1 MAPQTNRKDLHLDAV
16 LHHDMN
22 MKHKTAGFESVEFEH
37 CALPECDF
45 KGIDLSTEFLGHQL
59 ALPFLISSMT
69 GGAKE
74 AEIINCRL
82 AEAASEMG
90 IAMGVG
96 SQRVSLEDSLHSGL
110 GKTIRDLADGVPLY
124 SNLGAA
130 QLRDKQRLDNAQ
142 RAVDFIQADAL
153 FIHLNPM
160 QEALQQ
166 NGDYNWIGVLKSIE
180 QLKQRIDV
188 PMIVKEVGFGISG
201 AVATQLV
208 DVGVDAID
216 VAGAGGT
223 SWSAVEGYC
232 QTDSKMQHAAEL
244 FRDWG
249 MPTARCLAQIRGQY
263 SELPLIASGGIY
275 NGLEAA
281 KAIHLGANLVGQA
294 GAVLRAGTIST
305 QAVVEH
311 LEQMALELRL
321 SCFGTG
327 SVDLKALVQAR
338 RMHKQTLY

>member
-16 LHHDMN
+16 LHHDMS

-45 KGIDLSTEFLGHQL
+45 QAIDLSTEFLGHRL

-69 GGAKE
+69 GGAKD
-74 AEIINCRL
+74 AEVINCRL
-82 AEAASEMG
+82 AEAASELG

-96 SQRVSLEDSLHSGL
+96 SQRISLEERQHAGL
-110 GKTIRDLADGVPLY
+110 GKTIRDLAKDVPLY

-130 QLRDKQRLDNAQ
+130 QLRDKGKLENAQ
-142 RAVDFIQADAL
+142 RAVESIQADAL
-153 FIHLNPM
+153 FVHVNPM
-160 QEALQQ
+160 QEACQK
-166 NGDYNWIGVLKSIE
+166 NGDHNWIGVLHAIE
-180 QLKQRIDV
+180 QLKSRVNV
-188 PMIVKEVGFGISG
+188 PIIIKEVGFGISG
-201 AVATQLV
+201 HVAQRLV
-208 DVGVDAID
+208 DAGVDAID

-232 QTDSKMQHAAEL
+232 QDNPKMQRAAEL

-249 MPTARCLAQIRGQY
+249 IPTAKCLTQIRAQHPT
-263 SELPLIASGGIY
+263 LPLLASGGVH

-294 GAVLRAGTIST
+294 GAVLKAATIST

-311 LEQMALELRL
+311 FEQMALELRL

-327 SVDLKALVQAR
+327 SSKISALTQAR
-338 RMHKQTLY
+338 CL

>member
-1 MAPQTNRKDLHLDAV
+1 MAPQSNRKDLHLDAV

-22 MKHKTAGFESVEFEH
+22 MKNKTAGFEYVEFEH

-45 KGIDLSTEFLGHQL
+45 SAIDLSSEFLGRSL

-69 GGAKE
+69 GGAKD

-110 GKTIRDLADGVPLY
+110 GKTIRDLAKGVPLY

-130 QLRDKQRLDNAQ
+130 QLRDQQRLDNAQ
-142 RAVDFIQADAL
+142 RAVDFIQGDAL
-153 FIHLNPM
+153 FVHLNPM
-160 QEALQQ
+160 QEAFQQ
-166 NGDYNWIGVLKSIE
+166 NGDHDWVGVLKSIE
-180 QLKQRIDV
+180 QLKQRVDV
-188 PMIVKEVGFGISG
+188 PMIIKEVGFGISG
-201 AVATQLV
+201 TVAKQLV
-208 DVGVDAID
+208 EAGVDAID

-232 QTDSKMQHAAEL
+232 QTDNKMQRAAEL

-249 MPTARCLAQIRGQY
+249 IPTAQCLEQIRTQY
-263 SELPLIASGGIY
+263 PDLPLIASGGVY

-281 KAIHLGANLVGQA
+281 KAVHLGANLVGQA
-294 GAVLRAGTIST
+294 GAVLKAATIST
-305 QAVVEH
+305 ESIVEH
-311 LEQMALELRL
+311 FEQMALELRL
-321 SCFGTG
+321 ACFGTG
-327 SVDLKALVQAR
+327 SANLRALTQAR
-338 RMHKQTLY
+338 RL

>member
-1 MAPQTNRKDLHLDAV
+1 MTPQFNRKDLHLDAV
-16 LHHDMN
+16 LHHDMS
-22 MKHKTAGFESVEFEH
+22 MKSKTAGFESVEFEH

-45 KGIDLSTEFLGHQL
+45 SAIDLSRTFLGHQL

-74 AEIINCRL
+74 AETINCRL

-96 SQRVSLEDSLHSGL
+96 SQRVSLEDRLHSGL
-110 GKTIRDLADGVPLY
+110 GKTIRDLAKGIPLY

-130 QLRDKQRLDNAQ
+130 QLRDRQGFDNAH

-153 FIHLNPM
+153 FVHLNPM
-160 QEALQQ
+160 QEAFQK
-166 NGDYNWIGVLKSIE
+166 NGDHDWIGVLKSIE
-180 QLKQRIDV
+180 QLKLRLDM
-188 PMIVKEVGFGISG
+188 PMIIKEVGFGISCV
-201 AVATQLV
+201 VARQLV
-208 DVGVDAID
+208 EVGVDAID

-232 QTDSKMQHAAEL
+232 QTDSKMQRAAEL

-249 MPTARCLAQIRGQY
+249 IPTATCLEQIRSQY
-263 SELPLIASGGIY
+263 PDLPLLASGGVY

-281 KAIHLGANLVGQA
+281 KAIHLGAHLVGQA
-294 GAVLRAGTIST
+294 GAVLKAATIST
-305 QAVVEH
+305 ESVIEH
-311 LEQMALELRL
+311 FEQMALELRL
-321 SCFGTG
+321 ACFGTG
-327 SVDLKALVQAR
+327 SVNLQMLTQAR
-338 RMHKQTLY
+338 RL

>member
-16 LHHDMN
+16 LHHDMS

-45 KGIDLSTEFLGHQL
+45 NAIDLSTEFLGRRL

-74 AEIINCRL
+74 AEAINCRL
-82 AEAASEMG
+82 AEAASELG

-96 SQRVSLEDSLHSGL
+96 SQRISLEQSLNSGL
-110 GKTIRDLADGVPLY
+110 GRTIRDLAKGVPLY

-130 QLRDKQRLDNAQ
+130 QLRDKENLDNAQ
-142 RAVDFIQADAL
+142 RAVDAIQADAL
-153 FIHLNPM
+153 IVHVNPM
-160 QEALQQ
+160 QEAFQA
-166 NGDYNWIGVLKSIE
+166 NGDHNWIGVIHAFEKLES
-180 QLKQRIDV
+180 RVDV
-188 PMIVKEVGFGISG
+188 PIIVKEVGFGISG
-201 AVATQLV
+201 SMAEKLV
-208 DVGVDAID
+208 DAGVKAID

-223 SWSAVEGYC
+223 SWSAVEGFC
-232 QTDSKMQHAAEL
+232 QENARMKRAAEL

-249 MPTARCLAQIRGQY
+249 IPTATCLEQIRAQY
-263 SELPLIASGGIY
+263 PALPLIASGGVH

-294 GAVLRAGTIST
+294 GAVLKAATIST
-305 QAVVEH
+305 QNVVEH
-311 LEQMALELRL
+311 FEQMALELRL
-321 SCFGTG
+321 ACFGTG
-327 SVDLKALVQAR
+327 SANLFSLPTAKRL
-338 RMHKQTLY
+338 

>member
-1 MAPQTNRKDLHLDAV
+1 MAPQSNRKDLHLDAV

-22 MKHKTAGFESVEFEH
+22 MKSKTAGFESVEFEH

-45 KGIDLSTEFLGHQL
+45 NAIDLSSEFLGHSL

-69 GGAKE
+69 GGAKD

-110 GKTIRDLADGVPLY
+110 GKTIRDLAKGVPLY

-153 FIHLNPM
+153 FVHLNPM
-160 QEALQQ
+160 QEAFQQ
-166 NGDYNWIGVLKSIE
+166 NGDHDWIGVLKSIE
-180 QLKQRIDV
+180 RLKQRVDV
-188 PMIVKEVGFGISG
+188 PMIIKEVGFGISG
-201 AVATQLV
+201 AVAKQLV
-208 DVGVDAID
+208 EAGVDAID

-232 QTDSKMQHAAEL
+232 QTDNKMQRAAEL

-249 MPTARCLAQIRGQY
+249 IPTAKCLEQIHAQY
-263 SELPLIASGGIY
+263 PNLPIIASGGVH

-281 KAIHLGANLVGQA
+281 KAIHLGASLVGQA
-294 GAVLRAGTIST
+294 GAVLKAATIST
-305 QAVVEH
+305 QSVVDH
-311 LEQMALELRL
+311 FEQMALELRL
-321 SCFGTG
+321 ACFGTG
-327 SVDLKALVQAR
+327 SANLQALTQAR
-338 RMHKQTLY
+338 RL

>member
-16 LHHDMN
+16 LHHDMS

-45 KGIDLSTEFLGHQL
+45 NAIDLSTEFLGHQL

-69 GGAKE
+69 GGAKD

-82 AEAASEMG
+82 AEAASEVG

-110 GKTIRDLADGVPLY
+110 GKTIRDLANNVPLY

-130 QLRDKQRLDNAQ
+130 QLRDKSRLDSAQ

-153 FIHLNPM
+153 FVHLNPM

-166 NGDYNWIGVLKSIE
+166 NGDHNWIGVLKSIE
-180 QLKQRIDV
+180 QLKQRIEV
-188 PMIVKEVGFGISG
+188 PMIIKEVGFGISG
-201 AVATQLV
+201 AVAKQLV
-208 DVGVDAID
+208 EAGVDAID

-232 QTDSKMQHAAEL
+232 QNNSKMQRAAEL

-249 MPTARCLAQIRGQY
+249 IPTARCLEQIRGQY
-263 SELPLIASGGIY
+263 SELPLIASGGVY
-275 NGLEAA
+275 NGLDAA
-281 KAIHLGANLVGQA
+281 KAIYLGANIVGQA
-294 GAVLRAGTIST
+294 GAVLKAATIST
-305 QAVVEH
+305 QAVIDH
-311 LEQMALELRL
+311 FDQMALELRL
-321 SCFGTG
+321 TCFGTG
-327 SVDLKALVQAR
+327 STNLTALTQAR
-338 RMHKQTLY
+338 CI